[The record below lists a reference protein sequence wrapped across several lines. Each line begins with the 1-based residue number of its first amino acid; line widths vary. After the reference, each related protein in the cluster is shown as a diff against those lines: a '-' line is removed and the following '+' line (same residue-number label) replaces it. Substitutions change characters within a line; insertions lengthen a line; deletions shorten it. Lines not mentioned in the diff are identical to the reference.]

1 LAHKNPIIAGKNTLA
16 SVSVALPNQ
25 TSTNASM
32 KRMPASKL
40 VLGFWVILFN
50 IFAPLVNGV
59 AYGKAK
65 GKHAYYRHNLR
76 S

>member
-16 SVSVALPNQ
+16 SVNVALPNQ
-25 TSTNASM
+25 TKINASINS
-32 KRMPASKL
+32 MPASTL
-40 VLGFWVILFN
+40 VFGFCVILFN

-65 GKHAYYRHNLR
+65 GNNAHDRHNLR